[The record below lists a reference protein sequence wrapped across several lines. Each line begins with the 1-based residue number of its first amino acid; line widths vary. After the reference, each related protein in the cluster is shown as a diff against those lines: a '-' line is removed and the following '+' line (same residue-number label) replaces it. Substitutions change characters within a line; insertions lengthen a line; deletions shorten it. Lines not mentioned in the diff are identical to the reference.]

1 MNYMRLKQNS
11 YCEKKCLQIIFWQK
25 ISKNSQPYLSPTIIL
40 LLCYRYQIFVE
51 KKNFYGKQLVNF
63 IGKQLFPMFFT
74 VGHLLFINSSLQRE
88 KRNLLFSSYFSKSC
102 QKDFRECF
110 QQKTELDSF
119 RNWQIFTKH
128 RKNVYDDL
136 IYKVNQ
142 Y

>member
-11 YCEKKCLQIIFWQK
+11 NCEKKCLQIIFWQK

-74 VGHLLFINSSLQRE
+74 MGHLLFINSSLWRE
-88 KRNLLFSSYFSKSC
+88 TRNLLVKSLTFLNHA
-102 QKDFRECF
+102 KKILENVFH
-110 QQKTELDSF
+110 KKL
-119 RNWQIFTKH
+119 NWTLFVIGKYLQNIG
-128 RKNVYDDL
+128 RKC
-136 IYKVNQ
+136 I
-142 Y
+142 